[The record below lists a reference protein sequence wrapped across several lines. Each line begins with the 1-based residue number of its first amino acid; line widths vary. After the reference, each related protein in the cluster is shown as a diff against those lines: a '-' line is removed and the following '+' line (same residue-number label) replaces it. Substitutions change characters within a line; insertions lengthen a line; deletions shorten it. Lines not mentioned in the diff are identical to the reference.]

1 MHIQTGRFETQHASK
16 YLQQLCKH
24 FAHKVEV
31 EYTST
36 AGQAALPSGPAT
48 LEANEQSLI
57 VRLTAQDDVGMGK
70 ARAIIDVHLKKFAF
84 REAFEEMA
92 WGPMEKAV

>member
-1 MHIQTGRFETQHASK
+1 MHIQTGRFETPHASK

-31 EYTST
+31 EYTPT
-36 AGQAALPSGPAT
+36 AGRAALPPGPAM
-48 LEANEQSLI
+48 LEANEQRLT
-57 VRLTAQDDVGMGK
+57 VRLTAKDDVGMGK
-70 ARAIIDVHLKKFAF
+70 ARAIIDLHLKKFAF

-92 WGPMEKAV
+92 WGPMEEAV